1 MADILLFGFTMLFGT
16 MVLIF
21 IIGILVM
28 NALIDKIKKM
38 YIRYI
43 NRKRYYID
51 LLRTK
56 RAISSIFL
64 REKYTLYN
72 EREELV

>member
-51 LLRTK
+51 L
-56 RAISSIFL
+56 
-64 REKYTLYN
+64 
-72 EREELV
+72 